1 MWLPGLTE
9 SSLPSWG
16 VRLLPHSTDGETEPH
31 GVKGPA
37 QARLQ
42 QVVGL
47 FELGDLNM
55 EVHVWVSV
63 SLLLHFKG
71 RSAG

>member
-1 MWLPGLTE
+1 M
-9 SSLPSWG
+9 
-16 VRLLPHSTDGETEPH
+16 DGETEPH
-31 GVKGPA
+31 GVKGLA

-71 RSAG
+71 WSAG